1 MSLIEGILGSNGK
14 ISLRHFAIGTFTLDV
29 VIEENYQR
37 TWTKSESSVESGAR
51 ISDHRIANPIEIM
64 IRGTVVNYENLN
76 FVEDVFPQ
84 TTSLLNNLGLPIQVS
99 GITNYT
105 IATVNRY
112 ATNIKK
118 YSNMADNVIS
128 KARKISQATSFSE
141 IPSLLNDNS
150 DTDDRITRIKNTLEQ
165 IADSETLIEVMTS
178 MGLYKGVQ
186 ISGVSVVRNN
196 HGSAEFAIVL
206 SEIPLYEVEVVGGID
221 AKIKPKTTDKK
232 ESKPTGKE
240 MSERPAAQSAK
251 AQNKGKTTPQKSSKS
266 ALKALIDS
274 AKGVG

>member
-14 ISLRHFAIGTFTLDV
+14 IALRNFAIGTFTLDV
-29 VIEENYQR
+29 VIEENFQR

-51 ISDHRIANPIEIM
+51 ISDHRVANPLEIM
-64 IRGTVVNYENLN
+64 IRGRVVNYEALN
-76 FVEDVFPQ
+76 FVQDVFPQ
-84 TTSLLNNLGLPIQVS
+84 TNTILNNLGLPIQVS
-99 GITNYT
+99 GITDYT

-118 YSNMADNVIS
+118 YSNMADNIIS

-141 IPSLLNDNS
+141 IPSLLNDSS

-186 ISGVSVVRNN
+186 IAGVSVVRND
-196 HGSAEFAIVL
+196 HGSAEFSIVL
-206 SEIPLYEVEVVGGID
+206 TEIPTYDVEVVGGIN
-221 AKIKPKTTDKK
+221 AKIKAKTTDKK

-240 MSERPAAQSAK
+240 KTERAESQSAK
-251 AQNKGKTTPQKSSKS
+251 PQNKGKTTPQKSNKS